1 MEAGRI
7 RAVARTRETV
17 VDAGTSSDDFSVR
30 GAGTLRPRVDRANSL
45 RIFLRRFAVALV
57 VVVVITAGTVTAA
70 NVIGNNEL
78 SKIARIH
85 LPNDVLAYSK
95 PGDPA
100 NFLII
105 GSDSRAFADTPAEE
119 KSFGSAKQIG
129 NARSDVMMV
138 VHVVPALG
146 TAFIV
151 SFPRDTEVDIPGYG
165 HNKLNA
171 AFAFGGPALTIKTFR
186 SAFGI
191 PIQHYL
197 AVDFPGFEKI
207 VDAIGHVKIYFPTP
221 ALDTYTGLYEP
232 TAGCKSLDGVGALA
246 YARSRHYAIPKQGVT
261 NPDPKLPKQDWN
273 EDPRADLD
281 RIQRQQYFLR
291 TLGQTALNHGAS
303 NLNTAYH
310 LLGAVVSSLQAD
322 QNLTNSQLKSL
333 VRTLRGLDPATVEM
347 TTLPVTTDSTNTQLI
362 VQYPEAQH
370 VLNRLKNL
378 SLPVSLPEPVAPAKV
393 RVVVVDGSG
402 VSGRAASVEARL
414 VARGF
419 RNGGVGDASSSNY
432 SKTQIRY
439 APGEASKGFTVALYL
454 GTANVVEASN
464 TTLVLGSKKLSGDVI
479 VVVGR
484 DFPTLRGLI
493 TKPVPTTTAPAV
505 TTTTTPSATGGSQS
519 TRSSTTTSTTPVTT
533 PDTRYVPVARKGLAP
548 LIGCP

>member
-1 MEAGRI
+1 M
-7 RAVARTRETV
+7 
-17 VDAGTSSDDFSVR
+17 
-30 GAGTLRPRVDRANSL
+30 
-45 RIFLRRFAVALV
+45 FLRRFAVALV
-57 VVVVITAGTVTAA
+57 VVVVITAGTVAAA
-70 NVIGNNEL
+70 NLVGNNEL
-78 SKIARIH
+78 SKIARID
-85 LPNDVLAYSK
+85 LPNDVLAPSK

-100 NFLII
+100 NYLII
-105 GSDSRAFADTPAEE
+105 GSDSRAFADTAAEE
-119 KSFGSAKQIG
+119 KAFGSAKDIG

-138 VHVVPALG
+138 VHVVPARG

-151 SFPRDTEVDIPGYG
+151 SFPRDTEVEIPGYG
-165 HNKLNA
+165 QNKLNA
-171 AFAFGGPALTIKTFR
+171 AFAFGGPALTIRTFR
-186 SAFGI
+186 EAFGI

-207 VDAIGHVKIYFPTP
+207 VDAIGHVHIFFPTP

-232 TAGCKSLDGVGALA
+232 TMGCKSLDGVGALA

-261 NPDPKLPKQDWN
+261 NPDPKRPKQDWN

-310 LLGAVVSSLQAD
+310 LLNAVTSSLKAD
-322 QNLTNSQLKSL
+322 KNLSNSELKSL

-347 TTLPVTTDSTNTQLI
+347 TTLPVTTNAANTQLI
-362 VQYPEAQH
+362 VQYPEAEH

-402 VSGRAASVEARL
+402 VSGRAASVRAKL

-419 RNGGVGDASSSNY
+419 RDGGSGDASRSNY
-432 SKTQIRY
+432 TKTQIRY

-454 GTANVVEASN
+454 GTANVVEAAN
-464 TTLVLGSKKLSGDVI
+464 TTLELGSKKLSGDVI

-484 DFPTLRGLI
+484 DFPSLKGLI
-493 TKPVPTTTAPAV
+493 TKPLPTTTTVASGSV
-505 TTTTTPSATGGSQS
+505 TTTTGVAGT
-519 TRSSTTTSTTPVTT
+519 TTTSTTPITT

>member
-7 RAVARTRETV
+7 RADARTRETV
-17 VDAGTSSDDFSVR
+17 VDAGSAADDFLFG
-30 GAGTLRPRVDRANSL
+30 GAGTLRLRVDRANSL
-45 RIFLRRFAVALV
+45 QIFLRRFAVALV
-57 VVVVITAGTVTAA
+57 VVVVITAATVTAA

-78 SKIARIH
+78 SKIPRIH
-85 LPNDVLAYSK
+85 LPNDVLAPSK

-105 GSDSRAFADTPAEE
+105 GSDSRAFASTPAEE
-119 KSFGSAKQIG
+119 KAFGSAKQIG

-165 HNKLNA
+165 RNKLNA
-171 AFAFGGPALTIKTFR
+171 AFAFGGPALTIKTFE
-186 SAFGI
+186 SAFGV

-207 VDAIGHVKIYFPTP
+207 VDAIGHVHIYFPTP

-310 LLGAVVSSLQAD
+310 LLNAVVSSLTAD
-322 QNLTNSQLKSL
+322 QNLSNRDLKSL

-347 TTLPVTTDSTNTQLI
+347 TTLPVTTDSTNTHLI
-362 VQYPEAQH
+362 VQYPEAEH

-378 SLPVSLPEPVAPAKV
+378 SVPVSLPQPVAPSKV

-402 VSGRAASVEARL
+402 VSGRAASVRSRL

-419 RNGGVGDASSSNY
+419 RDGGAGDASSSNY
-432 SKTQIRY
+432 AKTQIRY
-439 APGEASKGFTVALYL
+439 APGEASKGFTVAVYL

-464 TTLVLGSKKLSGDVI
+464 TTLELGSKKLSGDVI
-479 VVVGR
+479 VVIGG
-484 DFPTLRGLI
+484 DFPKLRGLI
-493 TKPVPTTTAPAV
+493 TKPVPTTTAPRV
-505 TTTTTPSATGGSQS
+505 TSTTNAAGGSAP
-519 TRSSTTTSTTPVTT
+519 TGASTTTSTTPVTT
-533 PDTRYVPVARKGLAP
+533 PDTRYVPVARKGLSP